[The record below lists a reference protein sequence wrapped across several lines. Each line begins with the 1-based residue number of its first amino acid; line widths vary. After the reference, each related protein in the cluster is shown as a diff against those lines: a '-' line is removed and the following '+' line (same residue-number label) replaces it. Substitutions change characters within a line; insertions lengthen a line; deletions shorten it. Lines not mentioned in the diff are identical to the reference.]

1 VWRVASKRGILRA
14 LANALA
20 TFFNVALQVVQITRR
35 RPNFKLILKL
45 IFKLLS
51 YLPVAVLHG
60 LGAVLGLMVLALS
73 SIYRERLTANMRTA
87 CKADSVRLSDLTGW
101 QAIVGAAC
109 QAGMMVA
116 ELPRLWLGRAV
127 TVQWHARPALDAAFT
142 KAASNNKGIIFLTP
156 HLGSWEVA
164 GQAIASACNAH
175 GKVMTVMYKPAK
187 QGALDD
193 IVKASRKRPGMETVP
208 ADGSGVRQTL
218 RALKGGGAIGLLPD
232 QVPLEGMGV
241 WSNVFGKPAY
251 TMTLAAKLAQ
261 SNQCPVVMV
270 WCERLSL
277 GRGYRV
283 FTQTLELNLQAT
295 LDAVVQQ
302 INDAV
307 EAAIS
312 KLPTQYLWGYARYKA
327 PKPAVTATTA

>member
-1 VWRVASKRGILRA
+1 

-20 TFFNVALQVVQITRR
+20 KFFNVALQVVQITRR
-35 RPNFKLILKL
+35 QLYFKSILKL
-45 IFKLLS
+45 FFKLLS
-51 YLPVAVLHG
+51 YLPVLMLHG
-60 LGAVLGLMVLALS
+60 IGALLGLIVLAAS
-73 SIYRERLTANMRTA
+73 GVYRQRLIANMQQA
-87 CKADSVRLSDLTGW
+87 AKAHPASHADLASW
-101 QAIVGAAC
+101 QAIAHAAC

-116 ELPRLWLGRAV
+116 ELPRLWLGSAV
-127 TVQWHARPALDAAFT
+127 TVMWNHRSALDAVFT
-142 KAASNNKGIIFLTP
+142 SAASNNKGIIFLTP

-187 QGALDD
+187 QAELDD

-208 ADGSGVRQTL
+208 ADVIGVRQTL
-218 RALKGGGAIGLLPD
+218 RALKSGGAIGLLPD

-241 WSNVFGKPAY
+241 WSNVFGKSAY

-261 SNQCPVVMV
+261 SNECPVVMV
-270 WCERLSL
+270 WCERLGL

-283 FTQTLELNLQAT
+283 FTQTLELNLEGA
-295 LDAVVQQ
+295 LEVVVQQ

-307 EAAIS
+307 EAAIC
-312 KLPTQYLWGYARYKA
+312 KLPTQYLWGYARYKV
-327 PKPAVTATTA
+327 PKQVAS